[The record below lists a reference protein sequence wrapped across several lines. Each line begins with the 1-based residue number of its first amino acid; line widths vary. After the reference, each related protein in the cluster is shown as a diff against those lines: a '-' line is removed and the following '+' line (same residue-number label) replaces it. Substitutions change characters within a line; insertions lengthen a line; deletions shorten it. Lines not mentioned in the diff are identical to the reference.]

1 MYLAEVFSERALLF
15 REIFCIMCYKK
26 RNRPVHV
33 SVDCKKCFFTVF
45 GYNVF
50 YTWENEIGSQ
60 TLIARAFQRAL
71 TMAREYVI
79 MESLYEVWSIDT
91 KIINIDRTHNL
102 EKRTEAPLK
111 ISDAVSKAV
120 KLEGQGHIIELRKVS

>member
-1 MYLAEVFSERALLF
+1 
-15 REIFCIMCYKK
+15 
-26 RNRPVHV
+26 
-33 SVDCKKCFFTVF
+33 
-45 GYNVF
+45 
-50 YTWENEIGSQ
+50 
-60 TLIARAFQRAL
+60 
-71 TMAREYVI
+71 MAREYVI

-120 KLEGQGHIIELRKVS
+120 KLEGQGHICLLYTSPSPRDGLLSRMPSSA

>member
-1 MYLAEVFSERALLF
+1 
-15 REIFCIMCYKK
+15 
-26 RNRPVHV
+26 
-33 SVDCKKCFFTVF
+33 
-45 GYNVF
+45 
-50 YTWENEIGSQ
+50 
-60 TLIARAFQRAL
+60 
-71 TMAREYVI
+71 MARDYVI
-79 MESLYEVWSIDT
+79 MERLYEVWSIDT